1 MSNLASMQKT
11 MGNSTTAAIQ
21 IGDIKGVITKLSRT
35 DQTNINTGITTN
47 TDFNVLK
54 EDTDLAT
61 DYSRVV
67 HIPRE
72 AYNMAIQGKGSFAGV
87 LLFQGIHQDDPSS
100 SFLNNE
106 MIGIEMGAEIFNLS
120 HTIDIHYKK
129 VDKKGNIASCR
140 SWDGK
145 GTVKMFFWYFKA
157 AFKQDLR
164 LTSAINVKKTLGTF
178 MSSAFVGRKPIWV
191 TDGCR
196 TNEADDSITCQCSH
210 LTFFAILMSPPP
222 QNLSSTDFT
231 ALSYITSVGCGLSMF
246 FLMVALFMHCLIRK
260 IKASQATL
268 LLINLFVA
276 MFSLNLSFLVNES
289 IAGLGNFAACVAI
302 AAVMHYTMLATF
314 TWFFIQALHLYFNL
328 WKIST
333 EIKHYMT
340 KICITGWV
348 TPAVVVIALLA
359 LGKYDHMVTYTDD
372 GNSAKMCWISDTVVH
387 QGVNISYYGIVFI
400 FTFTV
405 FIITVRQIVLLKPTA
420 GRGQDIS
427 SIKTNSTSIM
437 GLLLLLGLT
446 WAFAFFSYGPLRI
459 PSYYIFTILNSF
471 QGFFLFIY
479 YYKSS
484 KSGEDRNVTASS
496 SSTATSNTAVVSPY
510 Q

>member
-145 GTVKMFFWYFKA
+145 
-157 AFKQDLR
+157 
-164 LTSAINVKKTLGTF
+164 
-178 MSSAFVGRKPIWV
+178 GRKPIWV